1 MSFMH
6 RQSLSLH
13 RLDEENE
20 REYQIWCSSFL
31 IIVAT
36 LQRCTFTLNDAL
48 VTFSLWK
55 KKIREL
61 QSPYV
66 FFAVQRPR
74 PFSTTVHILSTEQAK
89 NSYHDRLKIALYI
102 FQNFSC
108 KTQQSQQR
116 QLKLHLGSSRDF
128 KQRQRERKNITEMSL
143 NKLIIWSWVDRRDQ
157 PWLLFVGLQTK
168 NKKTFSLLH
177 SLSLCARSLT
187 SDEAGSKGD

>member
-6 RQSLSLH
+6 RQSLSLR
-13 RLDEENE
+13 RLDEGNE

-31 IIVAT
+31 IIVAAAAVHIHIERRIGDV
-36 LQRCTFTLNDAL
+36 LIMEEKNQRTSI
-48 VTFSLWK
+48 SLS
-55 KKIREL
+55 L
-61 QSPYV
+61 

-74 PFSTTVHILSTEQAK
+74 PFSTTVHIFSTEQAK
-89 NSYHDRLKIALYI
+89 NCYHDRLKIALYI

-108 KTQQSQQR
+108 KTQQSQQH

-128 KQRQRERKNITEMSL
+128 KQRRRERKNITEMSL

-157 PWLLFVGLQTK
+157 PRLFVGLQK
-168 NKKTFSLLH
+168 KYKKTFSLLH